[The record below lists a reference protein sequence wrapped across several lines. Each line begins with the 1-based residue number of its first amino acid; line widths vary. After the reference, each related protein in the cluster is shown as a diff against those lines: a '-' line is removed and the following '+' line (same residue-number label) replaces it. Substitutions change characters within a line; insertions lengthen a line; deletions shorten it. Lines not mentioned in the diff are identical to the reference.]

1 MDIFV
6 DKKFCTNEY
15 QKYAYAYLQ
24 VSETV
29 GHSSKQEEHRTQT
42 ENGEDIREEHHIR
55 VERNG
60 EDGWDAIES
69 EHKIAKFY
77 EQHRNEQWGYKPL
90 AATRLIGFYNLVVCS
105 FLGAYKEF
113 AAEEIMRYATKL

>member
-1 MDIFV
+1 MLKIATTYIEAIFKSA
-6 DKKFCTNEY
+6 DSDGWFGP
-15 QKYAYAYLQ
+15 AYLK
-24 VSETV
+24 TV
-29 GHSSKQEEHRTQT
+29 KKT

-55 VERNG
+55 VERHG

-90 AATRLIGFYNLVVCS
+90 AATRLIGFHNLVVGS

-113 AAEEIMRYATKL
+113 AAEEIMRYATEL